1 MSAPGSSNRQA
12 VGLAPT
18 DRERIM
24 SWIQTARPEE
34 LSRMMQQT
42 GIALHTN
49 EDVEE
54 AATPDSEDAPSPLGR
69 PTVKRKLA
77 LKCSTQRYAAK
88 TKKAAIKTVNSRNA
102 WPAMSPPMAS
112 TSQAV
117 QGEFFQPT
125 ESSGMFN
132 KTLPVMSSPPL
143 FSFQQAPSDTG
154 SVSRE
159 QPGPSIQQAGDIQ
172 KIWILGHSYVHWA
185 ELRAQI
191 RKGAANLYLSDKKYK
206 VIWNGIRGMRW
217 EKLFQTL
224 TVMLKTWGY
233 PKVIVIHLG
242 GNDIGFIKTIQLIK
256 SIKQDLCQISLFMP
270 DVYLI
275 WSEIVPR
282 LCWQSQLLKP
292 LEKCRRKINHSIA
305 KFAGKLNITVYRH
318 HELENGFEGL
328 FREDKVHLSE
338 IGLDIFNV
346 GLQNAVEK
354 ALFCGGGPSPS

>member
-42 GIALHTN
+42 GIASHTN
-49 EDVEE
+49 EDGEE

-159 QPGPSIQQAGDIQ
+159 QPGPSIQQAD
-172 KIWILGHSYVHWA
+172 
-185 ELRAQI
+185 
-191 RKGAANLYLSDKKYK
+191 
-206 VIWNGIRGMRW
+206 
-217 EKLFQTL
+217 
-224 TVMLKTWGY
+224 
-233 PKVIVIHLG
+233 
-242 GNDIGFIKTIQLIK
+242 
-256 SIKQDLCQISLFMP
+256 
-270 DVYLI
+270 
-275 WSEIVPR
+275 
-282 LCWQSQLLKP
+282 
-292 LEKCRRKINHSIA
+292 
-305 KFAGKLNITVYRH
+305 
-318 HELENGFEGL
+318 
-328 FREDKVHLSE
+328 
-338 IGLDIFNV
+338 
-346 GLQNAVEK
+346 
-354 ALFCGGGPSPS
+354 